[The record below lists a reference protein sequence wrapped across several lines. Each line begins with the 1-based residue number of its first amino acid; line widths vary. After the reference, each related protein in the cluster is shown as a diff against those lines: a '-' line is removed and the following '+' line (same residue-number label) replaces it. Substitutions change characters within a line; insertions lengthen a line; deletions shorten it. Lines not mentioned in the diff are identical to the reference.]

1 MPFVCFYLDLGCIV
15 RYNINIHLQE
25 KTMSDNRFDML
36 EFGDDKPK
44 TQPNPQVFKNADGLQ
59 VREGAVAQQDA
70 NGTWFNSIGLE
81 STESHRHVSKV
92 WQDKC
97 QSLETFYNVLKVQA
111 DGKVDV
117 ERAESAIR
125 LKDATTLVDGTP
137 LTKGGINSLRMFTEI
152 PSSMISFMQERGYDN
167 EMVKFINDELNR
179 RETEWNNKGKDSRE
193 FRIRT
198 RKDDDGNQ
206 VARAIVS
213 ERYGV
218 IDNLEAMEMIIDALP
233 SNAMQEA
240 LASHLFNDG
249 DDMYGNLLIPDNM
262 KSEPDS
268 DYGVGI
274 AFRNSEIRNA
284 TFRVSPFLFRAICLN
299 GMIWGRQNSDIRVNQ
314 RHMGKIDRAELSEQ
328 VRRSIAVA
336 LSQGND
342 LLTLMGHAKKVD
354 VLNVGNTIAQL
365 SRDNKLTAL
374 QGKLWH
380 KGYLESLQ
388 EASGHV
394 HENTAF
400 GIVNGLTRSAK
411 EYNGSTREQ
420 LETVASAIL
429 APAIDADLQAISK
442 RWGLISERAK
452 ALDEETVKNYLY
464 VR

>member
-1 MPFVCFYLDLGCIV
+1 
-15 RYNINIHLQE
+15 
-25 KTMSDNRFDML
+25 MSDNRFDML
-36 EFGDDKPK
+36 EIGDATPK
-44 TQPNPQVFKNADGLQ
+44 AEPNKSVFQSAGGFQ
-59 VREGAVAQQDA
+59 VREGSTAKQDD
-70 NGTWFNSIGLE
+70 NGNWFNAIGLQ
-81 STESHRHVSKV
+81 STETHRNVAKV

-97 QSLETFYNVLKVQA
+97 LSLETFYDALKKQA
-111 DGKVDV
+111 EGKIDV
-117 ERAESAIR
+117 EKPESAIR
-125 LKDATTLVDGTP
+125 LQDATTLIDGTP
-137 LTKGGINSLRMFTEI
+137 LTKGGINSLRQFTDI
-152 PSSMISFMQERGYDN
+152 PSSMITFMQERGYDN
-167 EMVKFINDELNR
+167 ELVKFVNDELSR
-179 RETEWNNKGKDSRE
+179 REAEWNNKGKDARE
-193 FRIRT
+193 FRVRT
-198 RKDDDGNQ
+198 RKDDEGNQ

-218 IDNLEAMEMIIDALP
+218 IDNLEAMEMIIDSLP
-233 SNAMQEA
+233 SKSALKEA

-284 TFRVSPFLFRAICLN
+284 TFKVSPFLFRAICLN
-299 GMIWGRQNSDIRVNQ
+299 GMIWGRQDSSIKVNQ

-328 VRRSIAVA
+328 VRRAITVA
-336 LSQGND
+336 LTQGND
-342 LLTLMGHAKKVD
+342 LLTLMGHAKQVE
-354 VLNVGNTIAQL
+354 VNNVGNTIAQL
-365 SRDNKLTAL
+365 ARDNKLTGL

-380 KGYLESLQ
+380 KGYIDSLQ
-388 EASGHV
+388 ESSGHV